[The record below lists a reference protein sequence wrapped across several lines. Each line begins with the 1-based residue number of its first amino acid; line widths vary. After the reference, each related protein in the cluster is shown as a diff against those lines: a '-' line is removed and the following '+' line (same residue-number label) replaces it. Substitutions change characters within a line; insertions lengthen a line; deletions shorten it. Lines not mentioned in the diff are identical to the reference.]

1 MNMIKN
7 EYKFNSD
14 FREYVDEYCEKHECT
29 LEDAFNDEDIKQIF
43 WKYTEV

>member
-1 MNMIKN
+1 MNMIEN

-14 FREYVDEYCEKHECT
+14 FKKYVDEYCENHECT
-29 LEDAFNDEDIKQIF
+29 LEDAFNDDDIKQIF